1 MQELKLHSFGQND
14 HLESLK
20 KKYDSL
26 KKKIKGNTKLTEAE
40 KNAEMEKLKKS
51 FEKEKKESNN
61 NLY

>member
-1 MQELKLHSFGQND
+1 MEELKLHSFGQNN

-26 KKKIKGNTKLTEAE
+26 RKRINDNKNLTESE
-40 KNAEMEKLKKS
+40 KFTELETLTKS
-51 FEKEKKESNN
+51 FEKEKRNSDN